1 MEIGASLAQL
11 EIFANDPQASASFY
25 ASTFGLTPSS
35 VDGAIACAA
44 LRREV
49 VLVPGEGG
57 QLRRASFRFA
67 QRSKFEAHRAMLAS
81 RGVPLVADEPDG
93 FTLRDPEGRLIH
105 FLPPTGVD
113 RIARAPGAL
122 EARLQHFGVRS
133 PTPAVLMDYYVGTL
147 GFVLSDRVLD
157 ERGELTA
164 AFLRTDAEHHS
175 MAIFRA
181 PAIRFDHFSCEAAG
195 WQELREWADHMAEV
209 GVDLAWGVGRHGPG
223 NDTFLMVKDPDGN
236 LAEISSDLEV
246 CAPNRPCGVWP
257 HRPQTLNRW
266 GVALMRS

>member
-25 ASTFGLTPSS
+25 ASTFGLTPSYVS
-35 VDGAIACAA
+35 GSIACAA
-44 LRREV
+44 AGREV

-57 QLRRASFRFA
+57 QLHRASFRFA
-67 QRSKFEAHRAMLAS
+67 ERSKFEAHRSLLTS
-81 RGVPLVADEPDG
+81 RGAPLVEDGPDA
-93 FTLRDPEGRLIH
+93 FTVRDPEGRLIR
-105 FLPPTGVD
+105 FLSPTDATRVTGTT
-113 RIARAPGAL
+113 GAL

-133 PTPAVLMDYYVGTL
+133 PKPAALADYYVGTL
-147 GFVLSDRVLD
+147 GFILSDRVLD
-157 ERGELTA
+157 EAGDLTA

-181 PAIRFDHFSCEAAG
+181 PAIRFDHFSCETAG
-195 WQELREWADHMAEV
+195 WQALREWADHMAEV

-246 CAPNRPCGVWP
+246 CAPDRPCGVWP